1 MKLAGNSELT
11 GTMAAAIADR
21 IKDAAV
27 TLQIETIT
35 FVNDEVPIN
44 TTNRPITIDQ

>member
-1 MKLAGNSELT
+1 MTGNSDVT
-11 GTMAAAIADR
+11 GKMTAAIADR

-35 FVNDEVPIN
+35 FLDDEVPTN